1 METEQ
6 LEQEVRDRQLQA
18 WQKLMY
24 VALGVAITILFHAF
38 DPLRDLIILFAL
50 LYTTWSGFYLLWG
63 KPWRNLP
70 LTEARSK
77 TSFGYLLASWLT
89 AFAIFAYSWLP
100 PLGLLLLLYTVF
112 LFLTYWRSRKKLSV
126 ADEMFP

>member
-1 METEQ
+1 METEK
-6 LEQEVRDRQLQA
+6 LEQEVRERQLQT

-24 VALGVAITILFHAF
+24 VALGSAVTILLHVV
-38 DPLRDLIILFAL
+38 DPLRDLIVLFAL

-77 TSFGYLLASWLT
+77 TIFGYLFASWLI
-89 AFAIFAYSWLP
+89 AFAIFAYSLFV
-100 PLGLLLLLYTVF
+100 PLGLIWFAYTAF
-112 LFLTYWRSRKKLSV
+112 LFLTFWRARKQLSK
-126 ADEMFP
+126 AEEMFP

>member
-6 LEQEVRDRQLQA
+6 LEQDVRDRQLQT

-24 VALGVAITILFHAF
+24 VALGVAITILFYAF
-38 DPLRDLIILFAL
+38 DPLRDLIILFTL
-50 LYTTWSGFYLLWG
+50 LYTTWSGFHLLWG

-77 TSFGYLLASWLT
+77 TSFGYLLASWLV
-89 AFAIFAYSWLP
+89 AFGIFSYSWLP
-100 PLGLLLLLYTVF
+100 PLGLLLFLYTVF
-112 LFLTYWRSRKKLSV
+112 LLLTYWRTHKKLSTS
-126 ADEMFP
+126 DEMFP